1 MKIDC
6 TVTKN
11 YMDEKQRMCN
21 SYKDC
26 YSGCPAVN
34 ICYSEKNRDKDMI
47 KIVQEWSDLNPQR
60 TYLTDLLEK
69 YPNAATDSDGIPY
82 EICPHTLGLSEFD
95 ECDIDGSNC
104 SKCWNQLIQ

>member
-6 TVTKN
+6 TVTEN

-26 YSGCPAVN
+26 YSGCLAVN

-60 TYLTDLLEK
+60 TYLTDLLGK
-69 YPNAATDSDGIPY
+69 YPNAKIGMDGTP
-82 EICPHTLGLSEFD
+82 EGICPGQLGHPQMSD
-95 ECDIDGSNC
+95 CQPGMC
-104 SKCWNQLIQ
+104 VKCWNQID